1 MVLEKLWSVDPPP
14 YTQTDVEKMC
24 GMVLANQRD
33 SVQHVAAEVAVAV
46 AVVVV
51 VVAVVCF
58 LVDPFQGGS
67 NQAGNSL
74 PLLTE

>member
-1 MVLEKLWSVDPPP
+1 MVLEKLWSVDPPS

-33 SVQHVAAEVAVAV
+33 SVRHVAAAVVAV